1 MFALGTIINT
11 IAIALAGVLGSWFGH
26 LLKERHQSGLTVAS
40 GLAVLFLGISG
51 SLEGLLTVVD
61 GQLKSQN
68 SMLLVLSLALGT
80 LIGEVLHIEGW
91 FERLGIW
98 LREKS
103 GNGQDSQFLDAFLTA
118 SLTVCIGAMA
128 IIGSIQ
134 DGLTGDYTLL
144 AIKSILDFIIIF
156 IMTASLGKGAGFS
169 AVPVFLF
176 QGSVTLLA
184 RLIEPL
190 MTDQALANLS
200 FYRLCPHLLCR
211 CQYHLGQKDSRG
223 QYVACDSYRSC
234 LELLCIRKTRISLV
248 FTIFVQ
254 ILTD

>member
-11 IAIALAGVLGSWFGH
+11 VAIALAGVLGSWLGH
-26 LLKERHQSGLTVAS
+26 LLKERHQLGLTVAS

-91 FERLGIW
+91 FERLGVW

-103 GNGQDSQFLDAFLTA
+103 GNSQDGQFLDAFLTA

-128 IIGSIQ
+128 ILGAIQ
-134 DGLTGDYTLL
+134 DGLTGDYRLL
-144 AIKSILDFIIIF
+144 AVKSILDFIIIL
-156 IMTASLGKGAGFS
+156 IMTSSLGKGAGFS

-176 QGSVTLLA
+176 QGAITLLA

-190 MTDQALANLS
+190 MTAQALANLS
-200 FYRLCPHLLCR
+200 FIGSVLIFCVGVNIIWDRKIR
-211 CQYHLGQKDSRG
+211 
-223 QYVACDSYRSC
+223 VANM
-234 LELLCIRKTRISLV
+234 LPAVLV
-248 FTIFVQ
+248 AVVWAYFQ
-254 ILTD
+254 

>member
-11 IAIALAGVLGSWFGH
+11 VAIALAGLLGSWFGH

-40 GLAVLFLGISG
+40 GIAVLFLGISG
-51 SLEGLLTVVD
+51 SLEGLLAVAHGNLT
-61 GQLKSQN
+61 GRN
-68 SMLLVLSLALGT
+68 SMLLVISLALGT
-80 LIGEVLHIEGW
+80 LIGELLHIEGW

-103 GNGQDSQFLDAFLTA
+103 GNSKDTHFIDAFLTA

-134 DGLTGDYTLL
+134 DGLTGDYRLL
-144 AIKSILDFIIIF
+144 AIKSILDFIIIL
-156 IMTASLGKGAGFS
+156 IMTSSLGKGAGFS

-176 QGSVTLLA
+176 QGSLTVLA

-190 MTDQALANLS
+190 MTEQALSNLS
-200 FYRLCPHLLCR
+200 MVGSVLIFCVGVNIVWDRKIR
-211 CQYHLGQKDSRG
+211 
-223 QYVACDSYRSC
+223 VANM
-234 LELLCIRKTRISLV
+234 LPAVLV
-248 FTIFVQ
+248 AVVWAYFQ
-254 ILTD
+254 

>member
-11 IAIALAGVLGSWFGH
+11 IAIALAGFLGSWFGH
-26 LLKERHQSGLTVAS
+26 LLKDRHQSGLFLAC

-68 SMLLVLSLALGT
+68 SMLLVLSLALGI

-91 FERLGIW
+91 FERLGVW

-103 GNGQDSQFLDAFLTA
+103 GNSQDGQFLDAFLTA

-128 IIGSIQ
+128 ILGAIQ
-134 DGLTGDYTLL
+134 DGLTGDYRLL
-144 AIKSILDFIIIF
+144 AVKSILDFIIIL
-156 IMTASLGKGAGFS
+156 IMISSLGKGAGFS

-176 QGSVTLLA
+176 QGSLTVLA

-190 MTDQALANLS
+190 MTEQALSNLS
-200 FYRLCPHLLCR
+200 MVGSVLIFCVGVNIVWGRKIR
-211 CQYHLGQKDSRG
+211 
-223 QYVACDSYRSC
+223 VANM
-234 LELLCIRKTRISLV
+234 LPAVLV
-248 FTIFVQ
+248 AVVWAYFQ
-254 ILTD
+254 

>member
-11 IAIALAGVLGSWFGH
+11 VAIALAGLLGSWFGH

-103 GNGQDSQFLDAFLTA
+103 GNSQDGQFLDAFLTA

-128 IIGSIQ
+128 ILGAIQ
-134 DGLTGDYTLL
+134 DGLTGDYRLL
-144 AIKSILDFIIIF
+144 AVKSILDFIIIL
-156 IMTASLGKGAGFS
+156 IMTSSLGKGAGFS
-169 AVPVFLF
+169 AAPVFLF

-200 FYRLCPHLLCR
+200 FIGSALIFCVGVNIIWDKKIR
-211 CQYHLGQKDSRG
+211 
-223 QYVACDSYRSC
+223 VANMLPAIVIAVIWSY
-234 LELLCIRKTRISLV
+234 
-248 FTIFVQ
+248 FT
-254 ILTD
+254 

>member
-1 MFALGTIINT
+1 MFSLGTIINT
-11 IAIALAGVLGSWFGH
+11 VAIALAGVLGSWFGH

-68 SMLLVLSLALGT
+68 TMLFVLSLAFGT
-80 LIGEVLHIEGW
+80 FLGEVLHIEGW

-118 SLTVCIGAMA
+118 SLTVSVGAMA
-128 IIGSIQ
+128 IIGSLQ
-134 DGLTGDYTLL
+134 DGLTGNYHLL
-144 AIKSILDFIIIF
+144 VIKSIIDFMIVF

-176 QGSVTLLA
+176 QGTITLLA

-200 FYRLCPHLLCR
+200 FIGSALIFCVGVNIIWDKKIR
-211 CQYHLGQKDSRG
+211 
-223 QYVACDSYRSC
+223 VANMLPAIVIAVIWSY
-234 LELLCIRKTRISLV
+234 
-248 FTIFVQ
+248 FT
-254 ILTD
+254 

>member
-11 IAIALAGVLGSWFGH
+11 VAIALAGVLGSWFGH

-91 FERLGIW
+91 FERLGVW

-103 GNGQDSQFLDAFLTA
+103 GNSQDGQFLDAFLTA

-128 IIGSIQ
+128 ILGAIQ
-134 DGLTGDYTLL
+134 DGLTGDYRLL
-144 AIKSILDFIIIF
+144 AVKSILDFIIIL
-156 IMTASLGKGAGFS
+156 IMTSSLGKGAGFS
-169 AVPVFLF
+169 AIP
-176 QGSVTLLA
+176 GSITLLA

-190 MTDQALANLS
+190 MTAQALANLS
-200 FYRLCPHLLCR
+200 FIGSALIFCVGVNIIWDRKIR
-211 CQYHLGQKDSRG
+211 
-223 QYVACDSYRSC
+223 VANMLPAILIAVVWSY
-234 LELLCIRKTRISLV
+234 
-248 FTIFVQ
+248 FA
-254 ILTD
+254 

>member
-1 MFALGTIINT
+1 MVWSFA
-11 IAIALAGVLGSWFGH
+11 
-26 LLKERHQSGLTVAS
+26 ERTPSIRTNGGS

-200 FYRLCPHLLCR
+200 FIGSALIFCVGVNIIWDKKIR
-211 CQYHLGQKDSRG
+211 
-223 QYVACDSYRSC
+223 VANMLPAIVIAVIWS
-234 LELLCIRKTRISLV
+234 
-248 FTIFVQ
+248 FF
-254 ILTD
+254 

>member
-11 IAIALAGVLGSWFGH
+11 LAIVLAGFLGVWFGH
-26 LLKERHQSGLTVAS
+26 LLKKRHQSGLTMAS
-40 GLAVLFLGISG
+40 GIAILFLGMAG
-51 SLEGLLTVVD
+51 TLEGLLTVTD
-61 GQLKSQN
+61 GRLTSQN
-68 SMLLVLSLALGT
+68 GMLLVVSLSLGT

-134 DGLTGDYTLL
+134 DGLTGDYQLL
-144 AIKSILDFIIIF
+144 VVKSILDFIIIF
-156 IMTASLGKGAGFS
+156 IMTSSLGKGAGFS

-176 QGSVTLLA
+176 QGLITVMA
-184 RLIEPL
+184 HLIEPL
-190 MTDQALANLS
+190 MTVQALSNLS
-200 FYRLCPHLLCR
+200 LIGSSLIFCVGVNIVWDRKIR
-211 CQYHLGQKDSRG
+211 
-223 QYVACDSYRSC
+223 VANM
-234 LELLCIRKTRISLV
+234 LPAVLV
-248 FTIFVQ
+248 AVIWTYF
-254 ILTD
+254 LR

>member
-11 IAIALAGVLGSWFGH
+11 VAIALAGFLGSWFGH
-26 LLKERHQSGLTVAS
+26 LLKDRHQSGLTVAS

-68 SMLLVLSLALGT
+68 SMLLVLSLSLGT

-128 IIGSIQ
+128 ILGAIQ
-134 DGLTGDYTLL
+134 DGLTGDYRLL
-144 AIKSILDFIIIF
+144 AVKSILDFVIIL
-156 IMTASLGKGAGFS
+156 IMTTSLGKGAGFS
-169 AVPVFLF
+169 ALPVFIF
-176 QGSVTLLA
+176 QGSITLLA

-190 MTDQALANLS
+190 MTAQALANLS
-200 FYRLCPHLLCR
+200 FIGSVLIFCVGVNIIWDKKIRVANMLPAILLAV
-211 CQYHLGQKDSRG
+211 LW
-223 QYVACDSYRSC
+223 SY
-234 LELLCIRKTRISLV
+234 
-248 FTIFVQ
+248 
-254 ILTD
+254 LT

>member
-1 MFALGTIINT
+1 M
-11 IAIALAGVLGSWFGH
+11 
-26 LLKERHQSGLTVAS
+26 
-40 GLAVLFLGISG
+40 
-51 SLEGLLTVVD
+51 TVVD

-200 FYRLCPHLLCR
+200 FIGSALIFCVGVNIIWDKKIR
-211 CQYHLGQKDSRG
+211 
-223 QYVACDSYRSC
+223 VANMLPAIVIAVIWS
-234 LELLCIRKTRISLV
+234 
-248 FTIFVQ
+248 FF
-254 ILTD
+254 

>member
-11 IAIALAGVLGSWFGH
+11 IAIALAGFLGSWFGH
-26 LLKERHQSGLTVAS
+26 LLKDRHQSGLFLAC

-61 GQLKSQN
+61 GQITSQN
-68 SMLLVLSLALGT
+68 SMLLVISLALGT
-80 LIGEVLHIEGW
+80 LAGEVLHIEGW

-103 GNGQDSQFLDAFLTA
+103 GNSQDSQFLDAFLTA

-128 IIGSIQ
+128 VLGAIQ
-134 DGLTGDYTLL
+134 DGLTGDYRLL
-144 AIKSILDFIIIF
+144 AVKSILDFVIIL
-156 IMTASLGKGAGFS
+156 IMTSSLGKGAGFS

-176 QGSVTLLA
+176 QGSITLLA

-190 MTDQALANLS
+190 MTAQALANLS
-200 FYRLCPHLLCR
+200 LIGSVLIFCVGVNIIWDKKLP
-211 CQYHLGQKDSRG
+211 
-223 QYVACDSYRSC
+223 VANMLPAIVIAVLWSY
-234 LELLCIRKTRISLV
+234 
-248 FTIFVQ
+248 
-254 ILTD
+254 LT

>member
-11 IAIALAGVLGSWFGH
+11 VAIALAGVLGSWFGH

-40 GLAVLFLGISG
+40 GLAVFFLGISG

-68 SMLLVLSLALGT
+68 SMLLVLSLAFGT
-80 LIGEVLHIEGW
+80 FLGEVLHIEGW

-176 QGSVTLLA
+176 QGAITLLA

-200 FYRLCPHLLCR
+200 FIGSALIFCVGVNIIWDKKIR
-211 CQYHLGQKDSRG
+211 
-223 QYVACDSYRSC
+223 VANM
-234 LELLCIRKTRISLV
+234 LPA
-248 FTIFVQ
+248 
-254 ILTD
+254 ILIAVVWSFFA

>member
-11 IAIALAGVLGSWFGH
+11 VAIALAGLLGSWFGH

-40 GLAVLFLGISG
+40 GIAVLFLGISG
-51 SLEGLLTVVD
+51 SLEGLLAVAD
-61 GQLKSQN
+61 GNLTGWN
-68 SMLLVLSLALGT
+68 SMLLVISLALGT
-80 LIGEVLHIEGW
+80 LIGELLHIEGW

-103 GNGQDSQFLDAFLTA
+103 GNSKDTHFIDAFLTA

-134 DGLTGDYTLL
+134 DGLTGDYRLL
-144 AIKSILDFIIIF
+144 AIKSILDFIIIL
-156 IMTASLGKGAGFS
+156 IMTSSLGKGAGFS

-176 QGSVTLLA
+176 QGSLTVLA

-190 MTDQALANLS
+190 MTEQALSNLS
-200 FYRLCPHLLCR
+200 MVGSVLIFCVGVNIVWDRKIR
-211 CQYHLGQKDSRG
+211 
-223 QYVACDSYRSC
+223 VANM
-234 LELLCIRKTRISLV
+234 LPAVLV
-248 FTIFVQ
+248 AVVWAYFQ
-254 ILTD
+254 

>member
-11 IAIALAGVLGSWFGH
+11 VAIALAGVLGSWFGH
-26 LLKERHQSGLTVAS
+26 LLKDRHQSGLTVAS

-61 GQLKSQN
+61 GQLKTQN
-68 SMLLVLSLALGT
+68 SMLLVLSLSLGT

-91 FERLGIW
+91 FERLGVW

-103 GNGQDSQFLDAFLTA
+103 GNSQDGQFLDAFLTA

-128 IIGSIQ
+128 ILGAIQ
-134 DGLTGDYTLL
+134 DGLTGDYRLL
-144 AIKSILDFIIIF
+144 VVKSILDFIIIL
-156 IMTASLGKGAGFS
+156 IMTSSLGKGAGFS

-176 QGSVTLLA
+176 QGAITLLA

-190 MTDQALANLS
+190 MTAQALANLS
-200 FYRLCPHLLCR
+200 FIGSALIFCVGVNIIWDKKIR
-211 CQYHLGQKDSRG
+211 
-223 QYVACDSYRSC
+223 VANM
-234 LELLCIRKTRISLV
+234 LPA
-248 FTIFVQ
+248 
-254 ILTD
+254 ILIAVVWSFFSK

>member
-11 IAIALAGVLGSWFGH
+11 VAIALAGVLGSWFGH

-91 FERLGIW
+91 FERLGVW

-103 GNGQDSQFLDAFLTA
+103 GNSQDGQFLDAFLTA

-128 IIGSIQ
+128 ILGAIQ
-134 DGLTGDYTLL
+134 DGLTGDYRLL
-144 AIKSILDFIIIF
+144 AVKSILDFIIIL
-156 IMTASLGKGAGFS
+156 IMTSSLGKGAGFS
-169 AVPVFLF
+169 AIPVFLF
-176 QGSVTLLA
+176 QGFITTLLA

-190 MTDQALANLS
+190 MTAQALANLS
-200 FYRLCPHLLCR
+200 FIGSVLIFCVGVNIIWDKKIR
-211 CQYHLGQKDSRG
+211 
-223 QYVACDSYRSC
+223 VANM
-234 LELLCIRKTRISLV
+234 LPA
-248 FTIFVQ
+248 
-254 ILTD
+254 ILIAVVWSFFNR

>member
-11 IAIALAGVLGSWFGH
+11 VAIALAGLLGAWFGH

-40 GLAVLFLGISG
+40 ELAVLFLGISG

-91 FERLGIW
+91 FERLGVW

-103 GNGQDSQFLDAFLTA
+103 GNSQDGQFLDAFLTA

-128 IIGSIQ
+128 ILGAIQ
-134 DGLTGDYTLL
+134 DGLTGDYRLL
-144 AIKSILDFIIIF
+144 AVKSILDFIIIL
-156 IMTASLGKGAGFS
+156 IMTSSLGKGAGFS

-200 FYRLCPHLLCR
+200 FIGSALIFCVGVNIIWDKKIR
-211 CQYHLGQKDSRG
+211 
-223 QYVACDSYRSC
+223 VANMLPAIVIAVIWSY
-234 LELLCIRKTRISLV
+234 
-248 FTIFVQ
+248 FT
-254 ILTD
+254 

>member
-1 MFALGTIINT
+1 MFSLGTIINT
-11 IAIALAGVLGSWFGH
+11 VAIALAGVLGFWFGH

-68 SMLLVLSLALGT
+68 SMLLVLSLAFGT

-91 FERLGIW
+91 FERLGVW

-103 GNGQDSQFLDAFLTA
+103 GNSQDGQFLDAFLTA

-128 IIGSIQ
+128 ILGAIQ
-134 DGLTGDYTLL
+134 DGLTGDYRLL
-144 AIKSILDFIIIF
+144 AVKSILDFIIIL
-156 IMTASLGKGAGFS
+156 IMTSSLGKGAGFS

-176 QGSVTLLA
+176 QGTITLLA
-184 RLIEPL
+184 HLIEPL

-200 FYRLCPHLLCR
+200 FIGSALIFCVGVNIIWDKKIR
-211 CQYHLGQKDSRG
+211 
-223 QYVACDSYRSC
+223 VANMLPAIVIAVIWSY
-234 LELLCIRKTRISLV
+234 
-248 FTIFVQ
+248 FT
-254 ILTD
+254 

>member
-11 IAIALAGVLGSWFGH
+11 VPIALAGVLGSWFG
-26 LLKERHQSGLTVAS
+26 ERHQSGLTVAS

-68 SMLLVLSLALGT
+68 TMLFVLSLAFGT
-80 LIGEVLHIEGW
+80 FLGEVLHIEGW

-128 IIGSIQ
+128 ILGAIQ
-134 DGLTGDYTLL
+134 DGLTGDYRLL
-144 AIKSILDFIIIF
+144 AVKSVLDFIIIF

-200 FYRLCPHLLCR
+200 FIGSALIFCVGVNIIWDKKIR
-211 CQYHLGQKDSRG
+211 
-223 QYVACDSYRSC
+223 VANMLPAIVIAVIWS
-234 LELLCIRKTRISLV
+234 
-248 FTIFVQ
+248 FF
-254 ILTD
+254 

>member
-11 IAIALAGVLGSWFGH
+11 IAIALAGFLGSWFGH
-26 LLKERHQSGLTVAS
+26 LLKDRHQSGLFLAC

-61 GQLKSQN
+61 GQITSQN
-68 SMLLVLSLALGT
+68 SMLLVISLALGT
-80 LIGEVLHIEGW
+80 LAGEVLHIEGW

-103 GNGQDSQFLDAFLTA
+103 GNSQDSQFLDAFLTA

-128 IIGSIQ
+128 VLGAIQ
-134 DGLTGDYTLL
+134 DGLTGDYHLL
-144 AIKSILDFIIIF
+144 AVKSILDFVIIL
-156 IMTASLGKGAGFS
+156 IMTSSLGKGAGFS

-176 QGSVTLLA
+176 QGSITLLA

-190 MTDQALANLS
+190 MTAQALANLS
-200 FYRLCPHLLCR
+200 FIGSALIFCVGVNIIWDKKIRVANMLPAILLAV
-211 CQYHLGQKDSRG
+211 LW
-223 QYVACDSYRSC
+223 SY
-234 LELLCIRKTRISLV
+234 
-248 FTIFVQ
+248 
-254 ILTD
+254 LT

>member
-1 MFALGTIINT
+1 M
-11 IAIALAGVLGSWFGH
+11 
-26 LLKERHQSGLTVAS
+26 
-40 GLAVLFLGISG
+40 
-51 SLEGLLTVVD
+51 TVVD

-68 SMLLVLSLALGT
+68 SMLLVLSLAFGT

-91 FERLGIW
+91 FERLGVW

-103 GNGQDSQFLDAFLTA
+103 GNSQDGQFLDAFLTA

-128 IIGSIQ
+128 ILGAIQ
-134 DGLTGDYTLL
+134 DGLTGDYRLL
-144 AIKSILDFIIIF
+144 AVKSVLDFIIIF

-200 FYRLCPHLLCR
+200 FIGSALIFCVGVNIIWDKKIR
-211 CQYHLGQKDSRG
+211 
-223 QYVACDSYRSC
+223 VANMLPAIVIAVIWS
-234 LELLCIRKTRISLV
+234 
-248 FTIFVQ
+248 FF
-254 ILTD
+254 

>member
-11 IAIALAGVLGSWFGH
+11 VAIALAGVLGSWFGH

-68 SMLLVLSLALGT
+68 SMLLVLSLSLGT

-91 FERLGIW
+91 FERLGVW

-103 GNGQDSQFLDAFLTA
+103 GNSQDGQFLDAFLTA

-128 IIGSIQ
+128 ILGAIQ
-134 DGLTGDYTLL
+134 DGLTGDYRLL
-144 AIKSILDFIIIF
+144 AVKSILDFVIIL
-156 IMTASLGKGAGFS
+156 IMTSSLGKGAGFS

-176 QGSVTLLA
+176 QGSITLLA

-190 MTDQALANLS
+190 MTAQALANLS
-200 FYRLCPHLLCR
+200 FIGSALIFCVGVNIIWDKKIR
-211 CQYHLGQKDSRG
+211 
-223 QYVACDSYRSC
+223 VANM
-234 LELLCIRKTRISLV
+234 LPA
-248 FTIFVQ
+248 
-254 ILTD
+254 ILIAVVWSFFNR

>member
-11 IAIALAGVLGSWFGH
+11 VAIALAGVLGSWFGH

-91 FERLGIW
+91 FERLGVW

-103 GNGQDSQFLDAFLTA
+103 GNSQDGQFLDAFLTA

-128 IIGSIQ
+128 ILGAIQ
-134 DGLTGDYTLL
+134 DGLTGDYRLL
-144 AIKSILDFIIIF
+144 AVKSILDFVIIL
-156 IMTASLGKGAGFS
+156 IMTSSLGKGAGFS

-176 QGSVTLLA
+176 QGAITLLA

-200 FYRLCPHLLCR
+200 FIGSVLIFCVGVNIIWDKKIR
-211 CQYHLGQKDSRG
+211 
-223 QYVACDSYRSC
+223 VANMLPAILIAVVWSY
-234 LELLCIRKTRISLV
+234 
-248 FTIFVQ
+248 FA
-254 ILTD
+254 

>member
-11 IAIALAGVLGSWFGH
+11 VAIALAGVLGSWLGH

-176 QGSVTLLA
+176 QGAITLLA

-190 MTDQALANLS
+190 MTAQALANLS
-200 FYRLCPHLLCR
+200 FIGSVLIFCVGVNIIWDKKIR
-211 CQYHLGQKDSRG
+211 
-223 QYVACDSYRSC
+223 VANMLPAILIAVIWSF
-234 LELLCIRKTRISLV
+234 
-248 FTIFVQ
+248 FT
-254 ILTD
+254 

>member
-11 IAIALAGVLGSWFGH
+11 VAIALAGLLGSWFGH

-40 GLAVLFLGISG
+40 GIAVLFLGISG
-51 SLEGLLTVVD
+51 SLEGLLAVAHGNLT
-61 GQLKSQN
+61 GRN
-68 SMLLVLSLALGT
+68 SMLLVISLALGT
-80 LIGEVLHIEGW
+80 LIGELLHIEGW

-103 GNGQDSQFLDAFLTA
+103 GNSKDTHFIDAFLTA

-134 DGLTGDYTLL
+134 DGLTGDYRLL
-144 AIKSILDFIIIF
+144 AIKSILDFIIIL
-156 IMTASLGKGAGFS
+156 IMTSSLGKGAGFS

-176 QGSVTLLA
+176 QGSLTVLA

-190 MTDQALANLS
+190 MT
-200 FYRLCPHLLCR
+200 
-211 CQYHLGQKDSRG
+211 
-223 QYVACDSYRSC
+223 
-234 LELLCIRKTRISLV
+234 E
-248 FTIFVQ
+248 
-254 ILTD
+254 

>member
-68 SMLLVLSLALGT
+68 SMLLVLSLAFGT

-91 FERLGIW
+91 FERLGVW

-103 GNGQDSQFLDAFLTA
+103 GNSQDGQFLDAFLTA

-128 IIGSIQ
+128 ILGAIQ
-134 DGLTGDYTLL
+134 DGLTGDYRLL
-144 AIKSILDFIIIF
+144 AVKSILDFIIIL
-156 IMTASLGKGAGFS
+156 IMTSSLGKGAGFS

-176 QGSVTLLA
+176 QGAITLLA

-190 MTDQALANLS
+190 MTAQALANLS
-200 FYRLCPHLLCR
+200 FIGSVLIFCVGVNIIWDKKIR
-211 CQYHLGQKDSRG
+211 
-223 QYVACDSYRSC
+223 VANMLPAILIAVVWSY
-234 LELLCIRKTRISLV
+234 
-248 FTIFVQ
+248 FA
-254 ILTD
+254 

>member
-11 IAIALAGVLGSWFGH
+11 VAIALAGVLGSWLGH

-176 QGSVTLLA
+176 QGAITLLA

-190 MTDQALANLS
+190 MTAQALANLS
-200 FYRLCPHLLCR
+200 FIGSVLIFCVGVNIIWNKKIR
-211 CQYHLGQKDSRG
+211 
-223 QYVACDSYRSC
+223 VANMLPAIVIAVIWS
-234 LELLCIRKTRISLV
+234 
-248 FTIFVQ
+248 FF
-254 ILTD
+254 

>member
-11 IAIALAGVLGSWFGH
+11 LAIALAGLLGSWFGH
-26 LLKERHQSGLTVAS
+26 LLKERHQSGLTMAS

-68 SMLLVLSLALGT
+68 SMLLVLSLSLGT

-103 GNGQDSQFLDAFLTA
+103 GNSQDGQFLDAFLTA

-128 IIGSIQ
+128 ILGAIQ
-134 DGLTGDYTLL
+134 DGLTGDYRLL
-144 AIKSILDFIIIF
+144 AVKSILDFVIIL
-156 IMTASLGKGAGFS
+156 IMTSSLGKGAGFS

-176 QGSVTLLA
+176 QGSITLLA

-190 MTDQALANLS
+190 MTAQALANLS
-200 FYRLCPHLLCR
+200 FIGSVLIFCVGVNIIWDKKIR
-211 CQYHLGQKDSRG
+211 
-223 QYVACDSYRSC
+223 VANMLPAIVIAVIWSY
-234 LELLCIRKTRISLV
+234 
-248 FTIFVQ
+248 FT
-254 ILTD
+254 

>member
-68 SMLLVLSLALGT
+68 SMLLVLSLSLGT

-169 AVPVFLF
+169 AVPVLIF
-176 QGSVTLLA
+176 QGSMTLLA

-200 FYRLCPHLLCR
+200 FIGSVLIFCVGVNIVWERKIR
-211 CQYHLGQKDSRG
+211 
-223 QYVACDSYRSC
+223 VANMLPAIVIAVVWSFFS
-234 LELLCIRKTRISLV
+234 K
-248 FTIFVQ
+248 
-254 ILTD
+254 